1 METLEEGVIVISLI
15 VIALFGYFIISLLS
29 DIKSQNRK
37 IEREIYLNQQHTNSR
52 FKQVNEKLVEVL
64 NDLDRIDKDR

>member
-29 DIKSQNRK
+29 DIKLQNEK
-37 IEREIYLNQQHTNSR
+37 IEREIYLNHQHTNSQ
-52 FKQVNEKLVEVL
+52 FKQVNKKLVEVL
-64 NDLDRIDKDR
+64 NDLDSIDKGR

>member
-29 DIKSQNRK
+29 DIKLQNEK

-64 NDLDRIDKDR
+64 NDLDSIDKDR

>member
-29 DIKSQNRK
+29 DIKLQNEK
-37 IEREIYLNQQHTNSR
+37 LEREIYLNQQHTNSR

-64 NDLDRIDKDR
+64 NDLDSIDKDR